1 MDLLGRHPTCRQR
14 SDATAHAI
22 ADTSPR
28 CTHRLAGTPQTR
40 PQHLRQG
47 LLLLELRHLR
57 RLDLDGGLG
66 LRAARHGRHDVG
78 RAAAPPPGEGAG
90 APLLPLAAAHT
101 PGSDRRSAADRRR
114 RAGPASPFRGA
125 GIFAAGP
132 MQRRHVR
139 VEVVDQNEAPPAGL
153 ARAAAAARCRGNAGV
168 VRNDAGVRRR
178 PGLAQE
184 GRDARHA
191 GGVGRVERRPG
202 LGIEQVVGPAVE
214 GVVGRRVDVAPGH
227 AVPPP
232 DAELDVILPDL
243 GGVALLDPVVSV
255 VLVVA
260 GLGPVVQDQ
269 RARRRR
275 IRRRLRRYCERR
287 GVLIEQMFQ
296 FRHVEPPAHGRDED
310 GIPRGIDGRRHGV
323 TRGGGGGCGS
333 TTRDNIDERRRPGRG
348 HRPARR
354 RRPRHERGSVH
365 ARADPRFG
373 FAIPTPT

>member
-22 ADTSPR
+22 ADTSPC
-28 CTHRLAGTPQTR
+28 CTRLAGTPQTR

-90 APLLPLAAAHT
+90 APLLPLAAA
-101 PGSDRRSAADRRR
+101 PGSDRRSATDRRR
-114 RAGPASPFRGA
+114 RAGPVGPSRSRGA

-132 MQRRHVR
+132 VQRRHVR

-153 ARAAAAARCRGNAGV
+153 ARAAAAASRSRGNAGV
-168 VRNDAGVRRR
+168 VRNDAGARRR

-184 GRDARHA
+184 GRDARRA

-260 GLGPVVQDQ
+260 GLGPVVQDH
-269 RARRRR
+269 RARRRG
-275 IRRRLRRYCERR
+275 IRRRLRRYCKRR
-287 GVLIEQMFQ
+287 VVLIEQMFQ
-296 FRHVEPPAHGRDED
+296 FRHLRVLLCYLCHVFEFANQCEYSGNTAKADIKYHSFISFE
-310 GIPRGIDGRRHGV
+310 
-323 TRGGGGGCGS
+323 
-333 TTRDNIDERRRPGRG
+333 
-348 HRPARR
+348 RPA
-354 RRPRHERGSVH
+354 GH
-365 ARADPRFG
+365 AGGHAGGKRSY
-373 FAIPTPT
+373 T